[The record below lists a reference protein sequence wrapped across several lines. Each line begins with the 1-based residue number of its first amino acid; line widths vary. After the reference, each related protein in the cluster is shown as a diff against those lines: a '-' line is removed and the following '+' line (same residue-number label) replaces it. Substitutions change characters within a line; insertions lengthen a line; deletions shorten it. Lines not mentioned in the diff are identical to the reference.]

1 MDTITNRTLSSN
13 ETSSNVTTINIL
25 DPNTSK
31 LTYNIWLHGGIFLI
45 VLGTIGNS
53 LSLAVMMRK
62 NLRRHTTAL
71 YLMVLAVVD
80 TAVLYNWFVRNWTY
94 AISGIDTRLL
104 SVASCKIHTFCS
116 YFFVDFESWILVLVS
131 FERLFAVFAPHR
143 VRNIFTKKS
152 AIIQITATG
161 VFLVIVNLH
170 FFWTQDLENGVCDAI
185 ERRYMYF
192 SRVWNWIDFVICS
205 FAPFAIMLSSNV
217 AIITRLVCLQKTK
230 KQSSTNKRNN
240 TMTLTLIIV
249 TFVFFL
255 TTGPLTV
262 LVSTG
267 YYWVQRANSN
277 AELKTLSVI
286 WASFNIL
293 AYVNNAVNFI
303 LYCLSAPNFRKEL
316 AEMLHLEKCWKK
328 IRVEPSSNTAT
339 VAPVQSS
346 L

>member
-1 MDTITNRTLSSN
+1 MKLSSCEGCEDCARGLYAYPYISKIDTIRNIAAPAN
-13 ETSSNVTTINIL
+13 ETGNNTNNTTTINVL
-25 DPNTSK
+25 DPNISK

-53 LSLAVMMRK
+53 LSM
-62 NLRRHTTAL
+62 
-71 YLMVLAVVD
+71 
-80 TAVLYNWFVRNWTY
+80 
-94 AISGIDTRLL
+94 
-104 SVASCKIHTFCS
+104 TF
-116 YFFVDFESWILVLVS
+116 
-131 FERLFAVFAPHR
+131 RLFAVFNPHR
-143 VRNIFTKKS
+143 VRNIFTNKS

-170 FFWTQDLENGVCDAI
+170 FFWTQDLKKGVCDAI

-217 AIITRLVCLQKTK
+217 AIITRLVYLQKTK

-255 TTGPLTV
+255 STGPLTLFINV
-262 LVSTG
+262 GEYWIERAKTNEDFEIIDVS
-267 YYWVQRANSN
+267 
-277 AELKTLSVI
+277 

-293 AYVNNAVNFI
+293 AYSNNAVNFI
-303 LYCLSAPNFRKEL
+303 LYCLSGPNFRKEL

-328 IRVEPSSNTAT
+328 IGPELSGNTAT
-339 VAPVQSS
+339 MATVQNSV
-346 L
+346 

>member
-1 MDTITNRTLSSN
+1 MDTITNSTTSPN
-13 ETSSNVTTINIL
+13 ETGNNKATINVL

-31 LTYNIWLHGGIFLI
+31 LTFDIWLYGGIILI

-80 TAVLYNWFVRNWTY
+80 TAVLYNWFLRNWTY
-94 AISGIDTRLL
+94 AVSGIDTRLL

-170 FFWTQDLENGVCDAI
+170 FFWTQDLKKGVCDAI

-205 FAPFAIMLSSNV
+205 FAPFAVMLSSNV
-217 AIITRLVCLQKTK
+217 AIITRLVYLQKTK

-255 TTGPLTV
+255 STGPLTLFINV
-262 LVSTG
+262 GEYWIERAKTNEDFEIIDVS
-267 YYWVQRANSN
+267 
-277 AELKTLSVI
+277 

-293 AYVNNAVNFI
+293 AYSNNAVNFI
-303 LYCLSAPNFRKEL
+303 LYCLSGPNFRKEL

-328 IRVEPSSNTAT
+328 IGPELSGITAT
-339 VAPVQSS
+339 MATVQNSV
-346 L
+346 

>member
-1 MDTITNRTLSSN
+1 MDYITNSTTSAN
-13 ETSSNVTTINIL
+13 ETDNNTTALNVL

-31 LTYNIWLHGGIFLI
+31 RTYSILLYGGIFLI

-53 LSLAVMMRK
+53 LSLAVMMRE

-80 TAVLYNWFVRNWTY
+80 TAILYNWFLRNWTY

-104 SVASCKIHTFCS
+104 SVAGCKIHTFCS
-116 YFFVDFESWILVLVS
+116 YLFVDFESWILVLVS

-170 FFWTQDLENGVCDAI
+170 FFWTQELENGVCEVIDK
-185 ERRYMYF
+185 RYLYF
-192 SRVWNWIDFVICS
+192 SWVWNWTDLIICS
-205 FAPFAIMLSSNV
+205 FAPFAVMLSSNV
-217 AIITRLVCLQKTK
+217 AIITRLVYLQKTK

-255 TTGPLTV
+255 TTGPLNV
-262 LVSTG
+262 LISTG
-267 YYWVQRANSN
+267 AHWIERA
-277 AELKTLSVI
+277 KTNEDIEIIDVI

-293 AYVNNAVNFI
+293 AYSNNAVNFI

-316 AEMLHLEKCWKK
+316 AEMLHLEIK
-328 IRVEPSSNTAT
+328 V
-339 VAPVQSS
+339 
-346 L
+346 